1 MPLHHD
7 NAASTTGAAF
17 VTKVEAKRARLKRFG
32 FALITLSLSAGLV
45 SAEAAYAQVGIP
57 GRAPQRSP
65 AWCGV
70 TSDGGTIALE
80 LTLDGRFV
88 TGVNVNSSSQT
99 VSTAEGGCSA
109 KTAIK
114 TDQFIMRCGGGG
126 ARRRCERAPCRG
138 DGVGSQS
145 ASLRGRFL
153 DGSSNLVKGTYQ
165 GFIAQVTVGRR
176 TSSRPVNGT
185 YVAWPI
191 DEAPCP

>member
-1 MPLHHD
+1 L
-7 NAASTTGAAF
+7 
-17 VTKVEAKRARLKRFG
+17 
-32 FALITLSLSAGLV
+32 TLLLLAGLF
-45 SAEAAYAQVGIP
+45 SAEVARAQVGIP

-70 TSDGGTIALE
+70 TSDGGTISLE

-88 TGVNVNSSSQT
+88 TAANVNSASQT

-109 KTAIK
+109 KTAVK
-114 TDQFIMRCGGGG
+114 SDQFIMRCGGGG
-126 ARRRCERAPCRG
+126 AGRRCERAPCRG
-138 DGVGSQS
+138 DGGGSQS

-165 GFIAQVTVGRR
+165 GFIAQVTIGRR
-176 TSSRPVNGT
+176 TTSRPVNGT